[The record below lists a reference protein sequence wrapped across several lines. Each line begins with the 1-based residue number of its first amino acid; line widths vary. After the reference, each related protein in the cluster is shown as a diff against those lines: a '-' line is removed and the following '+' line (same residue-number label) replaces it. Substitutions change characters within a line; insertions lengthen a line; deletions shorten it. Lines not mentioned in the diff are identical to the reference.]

1 MIFNQWERGKNGETG
16 QNDDS
21 GYLSALQTAFRMLEE
36 LKQKNPEYQKVNIEV
51 IEEEKEPEKT
61 KGYDYWY
68 VPTFFVDGRKVMEGV
83 PTVEMVEKVLREALK
98 S

>member
-1 MIFNQWERGKNGETG
+1 MVKPVKMMILDTCPHCRR
-16 QNDDS
+16 
-21 GYLSALQTAFRMLEE
+21 AFRMLEE